1 MKKTDKIARFIDTKI
16 FPSGIIPNLLI
27 FALGSVLY
35 YGFVH
40 DKNISGSPT
49 LIIAGICFV
58 LLGVG
63 VYGIFSWVGRKT
75 LQLISSFFRLV
86 LRGQINISVDN
97 KGPHFR
103 FHIK

>member
-1 MKKTDKIARFIDTKI
+1 MKKTDKIAKFVDTKI
-16 FPSGIIPNLLI
+16 LSPGIVLSVLI
-27 FALGSVLY
+27 FALGSTLY

-40 DKNISGSPT
+40 DRNISGLPT
-49 LIIAGICFV
+49 LIIAGVCFV

-63 VYGIFSWVGRKT
+63 IYGIFSWVGRKT
-75 LQLISSFFRLV
+75 LQLISSLFRLV